1 MWVKGKLGMKN
12 STIEKIQTGAL
23 AIACAGIMAATGAGI
38 KSQVVDNKAEQMYW
52 TTGYQSSYEDMVKV
66 TETADQIKQ
75 DAHNWEIVAGLGILA
90 ATAGGFAYMGAD
102 LAKEID
108 FANDRFETRS
118 RQAEAMEA
126 GDDPNRDRVDRERA
140 EREQADR
147 ERVERNRER
156 IIKDF
161 IERGE

>member
-1 MWVKGKLGMKN
+1 MLV
-12 STIEKIQTGAL
+12 
-23 AIACAGIMAATGAGI
+23 
-38 KSQVVDNKAEQMYW
+38 
-52 TTGYQSSYEDMVKV
+52 
-66 TETADQIKQ
+66 
-75 DAHNWEIVAGLGILA
+75 

-126 GDDPNRDRVDRERA
+126 GDDPNRDRADRERA

-147 ERVERNRER
+147 ERTERNREH